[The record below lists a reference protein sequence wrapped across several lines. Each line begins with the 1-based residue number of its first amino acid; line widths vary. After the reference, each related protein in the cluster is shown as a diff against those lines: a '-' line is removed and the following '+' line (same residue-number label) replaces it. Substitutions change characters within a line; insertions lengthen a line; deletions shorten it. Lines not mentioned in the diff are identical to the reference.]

1 MKRLLLNISL
11 ICFAVLAQAQVVEYS
26 ATADTNRIRI
36 GEQFRYSVRI
46 QAGEKQVVEW
56 QNEVD
61 TMGRFE
67 IIDGPAIDTS
77 LSNGIKEYHLNYS
90 LTAWDTGYFI
100 LFPLPILVDGDSVS
114 AKPVFIDVIFVDAI
128 PEEPHDIKERHD
140 EPWLWWEIASIV
152 GMLLLLAAVVYLIIR
167 HLKNRKPKEVP
178 VKVHIPTIDPLEWV
192 RNEIAA
198 LRSEK
203 LYLYGMDKA
212 FFTRLANIPRTYAE
226 MTMNIAA
233 LEMPSAEFV
242 DELKA
247 KAEVSAAELQSL
259 KNILSMAD
267 MAKFAKGKFDAQQCE
282 ESLDNLEA
290 ILSQWYEKQR
300 PKQEK

>member
-1 MKRLLLNISL
+1 MRQFIWTISL
-11 ICFAVLAQAQVVEYS
+11 ICLVLFAKGQSVEYS
-26 ATADTNRIRI
+26 ATSDTNRIRI

-46 QAGEKQVVEW
+46 QAGENQTVAW

-77 LSNGIKEYHLNYS
+77 LSNGIKTYHLNYT

-100 LFPLPILVDGDSVS
+100 LFPLPILVDGDTVH
-114 AKPVFIDVIFVDAI
+114 AEPVFMDVVFVDAI
-128 PEEPHDIKERHD
+128 PEEPHDIKERWD
-140 EPWLWWEIASIV
+140 EPWRWWEIAGIV
-152 GMLLLLAAVVYLIIR
+152 GILLLLAAVVYLIIR
-167 HLKNRKPKEVP
+167 RLRNRKPVEVT

-203 LYLYGMDKA
+203 LYLYGLDKA

-226 MTMNIAA
+226 MTMDIAA
-233 LEMPSAEFV
+233 LEMPSAEFMAH
-242 DELKA
+242 LKP

-259 KNILSMAD
+259 KNILYMAD
-267 MAKFAKGKFDAQQCE
+267 MAKFAKGKFDAENCEDALNKLETIIAQWHSKQQ
-282 ESLDNLEA
+282 
-290 ILSQWYEKQR
+290 

>member
-1 MKRLLLNISL
+1 MKQIVWTISL
-11 ICFAVLAQAQVVEYS
+11 ICLALFTKGQAVEYS
-26 ATADTNRIRI
+26 ATSDTNRIRI

-46 QAGEKQVVEW
+46 QASENQTVAW

-67 IIDGPAIDTS
+67 IIDGPAIDS
-77 LSNGIKEYHLNYS
+77 SINNGSKEYRLNYT

-100 LFPLPILVDGDSVS
+100 LFPLPILVDGDTVH
-114 AKPVFIDVIFVDAI
+114 AEPVFMDVVFVDAI
-128 PEEPHDIKERHD
+128 PEEPHDIKERWD
-140 EPWLWWEIASIV
+140 EPWRWWEIAGIV
-152 GMLLLLAAVVYLIIR
+152 GILLLLAAVVYLIIR
-167 HLKNRKPKEVP
+167 RLRNRKPAEAP

-203 LYLYGMDKA
+203 LYLYGLDKQ

-226 MTMNIAA
+226 MTMDIAA
-233 LEMPSAEFV
+233 LEMPSAEFLSL
-242 DELKA
+242 LKT
-247 KAEVSAAELQSL
+247 KTEVSAAELQSL

-267 MAKFAKGKFDAQQCE
+267 MAKFAKGKFDAERCE
-282 ESLDNLEA
+282 DALNKLEA
-290 ILSQWYEKQR
+290 IIGQWHSKQA
-300 PKQEK
+300 PKQET